1 MGICPTT
8 WSETCGKNSNS
19 DDAVTPPTN
28 PSSRTATTGN
38 GGNSASNGP
47 NNGEKVALQRKVK
60 QPGGCTGKGFKPGQ
74 SGNPLGAQLGR
85 RKEAFA
91 FGNYL
96 RDWLAE
102 EGLIKGPEGEPLR
115 KEVRL
120 KTLVENLAANK
131 PEVLLNYAFGKPVEI
146 HEVAA
151 AEGTELEFVVRV
163 HGGKAGE

>member
-1 MGICPTT
+1 V
-8 WSETCGKNSNS
+8 NSNG
-19 DDAVTPPTN
+19 AAAN
-28 PSSRTATTGN
+28 GN
-38 GGNSASNGP
+38 GAGTPGNGKSNGL
-47 NNGEKVALQRKVK
+47 KVALQRKVK

-131 PEVLLNYAFGKPVEI
+131 PEVLLHYAYGKPVEV

-151 AEGTELEFVVRV
+151 AEGTELEFIVRV
-163 HGGKAGE
+163 SGKGSE

>member
-1 MGICPTT
+1 MTPQPH
-8 WSETCGKNSNS
+8 SNG
-19 DDAVTPPTN
+19 A
-28 PSSRTATTGN
+28 TA
-38 GGNSASNGP
+38 ASNGAAQP
-47 NNGEKVALQRKVK
+47 GNAKGNGAKVALQRKVK

-91 FGNYL
+91 FGSYL

-102 EGLIKGPEGEPLR
+102 EGLVKGPEGEPLMTQ
-115 KEVRL
+115 VRL

-131 PEVLLNYAFGKPVEI
+131 PEVLLHYAYGKPVEV

-151 AEGTELEFVVRV
+151 AEGTELEFIVRV
-163 HGGKAGE
+163 NGKDVP